1 MQEQTRSE
9 KCKEWILNHRKFMT
23 IAIIS
28 SALILIVIIA
38 ILLLKPTDLKL
49 IELLYYTSQ
58 IVSAVFVISGVVIAV
73 WQYYLSYVDSRRN
86 IDVLRV
92 QKAVDLS
99 EYYKDNI
106 LFYMAPIRYI
116 YNNSDI
122 NTIITKIDRHNMK
135 HFDQKKLELY
145 ITEDDKQKLKDIQ
158 SSDEFFNVVIKANA
172 IYHLGISDDVIN
184 TYKHHCNK
192 DEEKNEEYN
201 NNFIEEDTPILS
213 TFFGSLVF
221 RVLNNME
228 YFALHFTHNVAD
240 QSVVYKS
247 LHQTYID
254 LVQMLY
260 YNIAVKNPLSPSKYY
275 TNVIELYEI
284 WHDRSIE
291 DEDLFADG
299 VRTLSNKGTVVDNK

>member
-1 MQEQTRSE
+1 MM
-9 KCKEWILNHRKFMT
+9 L
-23 IAIIS
+23 
-28 SALILIVIIA
+28 LIHTNIIVI
-38 ILLLKPTDLKL
+38 K
-49 IELLYYTSQ
+49 
-58 IVSAVFVISGVVIAV
+58 
-73 WQYYLSYVDSRRN
+73 
-86 IDVLRV
+86 
-92 QKAVDLS
+92 
-99 EYYKDNI
+99 
-106 LFYMAPIRYI
+106 
-116 YNNSDI
+116 
-122 NTIITKIDRHNMK
+122 TKK
-135 HFDQKKLELY
+135 
-145 ITEDDKQKLKDIQ
+145 
-158 SSDEFFNVVIKANA
+158 
-172 IYHLGISDDVIN
+172 
-184 TYKHHCNK
+184 
-192 DEEKNEEYN
+192 KNEEYN